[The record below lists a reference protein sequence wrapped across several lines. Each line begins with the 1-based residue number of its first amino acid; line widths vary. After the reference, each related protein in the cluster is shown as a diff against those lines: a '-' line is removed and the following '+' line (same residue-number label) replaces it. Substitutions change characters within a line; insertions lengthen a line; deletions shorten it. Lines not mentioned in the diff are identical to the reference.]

1 MLFNID
7 FRDLHAL
14 IVCASSSR
22 MGAICLQGAH
32 HCAQKSSRTGWLAWS
47 TSLSKE
53 ASLTVLTALCALIG
67 RADIP
72 DLRELL
78 ILLARCIRK
87 RGFEVVC
94 EAQTAQAARLT
105 EYSLLSASE
114 IGTRADVAVVIGGD
128 GTMLGMGRQLAP
140 YGTPLIGVNRGRLGF
155 VTDIP
160 IRDMLRVV
168 PVMLEGRFE
177 REERTLLDAR
187 VLRKGSP
194 VYHALAF
201 NDVVVN
207 RSGISGMVE
216 LSVYVDDCF
225 MYRQRSD
232 GLIAATPTGSTAYAL
247 SSQGPILHPQ
257 LAGIV
262 LVPIAPHTLSNR
274 PIVLPD
280 HARIAIQIVD
290 GREMNVNFDTQSLT
304 QLQLKDV
311 VEVSR
316 SRYTVPFLHPAGHSH
331 YATLRNKLGWHE
343 HPARG
348 ARCPDLN

>member
-1 MLFNID
+1 MKNIRS
-7 FRDLHAL
+7 FKT
-14 IVCASSSR
+14 I
-22 MGAICLQGAH
+22 
-32 HCAQKSSRTGWLAWS
+32 
-47 TSLSKE
+47 
-53 ASLTVLTALCALIG
+53 ALIG

-290 GREMNVNFDTQSLT
+290 GRFDKVCGAIGTSTMPANCGCRIGPCDDKAYAVEPVGVAAISPSERCRYIKQSSTYTLSSTMPEMPLRFTTTSL
-304 QLQLKDV
+304 KA
-311 VEVSR
+311 S
-316 SRYTVPFLHPAGHSH
+316 A
-331 YATLRNKLGWHE
+331 
-343 HPARG
+343 
-348 ARCPDLN
+348 